1 MCIMSYTFFTSK
13 INVPNFLQ
21 VKHKCAR
28 PQETLRGGGLYLHG
42 DVCYG
47 GGGQIKVLLD
57 QNVEF
62 GSQVSPSTNA
72 VNFTGEQR

>member
-1 MCIMSYTFFTSK
+1 MGKTT
-13 INVPNFLQ
+13 
-21 VKHKCAR
+21 HKKK
-28 PQETLRGGGLYLHG
+28 PRGGVFFYLHG
-42 DVCYG
+42 DVCYS

-62 GSQVSPSTNA
+62 GGQVPASTHA

>member
-1 MCIMSYTFFTSK
+1 MRKTTESA
-13 INVPNFLQ
+13 Q
-21 VKHKCAR
+21 R
-28 PQETLRGGGLYLHG
+28 RDLYLHG

-62 GSQVSPSTNA
+62 GSQVPPSTNA